1 MEWFDA
7 GFEAVKKFKMC
18 PIMPISVRLCLS
30 KPEVGVK
37 RYHLCPHGKEQFLD
51 L

>member
-18 PIMPISVRLCLS
+18 PIMPIS
-30 KPEVGVK
+30 KPKVGIK